1 MSKIYWRNIVA
12 FGCYKRITTDM
23 AQANETKMNYS
34 AAERGAEENI
44 SPKINISAQ
53 PLKKGPAQDSRGA
66 ITRDSNISARTP
78 QKVIFLHESQKK
90 HFFLNKKLNLHVIHC
105 FASFSMA

>member
-44 SPKINISAQ
+44 SPKIQRQHA
-53 PLKKGPAQDSRGA
+53 
-66 ITRDSNISARTP
+66 T
-78 QKVIFLHESQKK
+78 K
-90 HFFLNKKLNLHVIHC
+90 HRLLPCNC
-105 FASFSMA
+105 FWKMHLVLRNFSLSFSSIKLVLRKYVLIKLFMCMY

>member
-34 AAERGAEENI
+34 AVERGAEENI

-53 PLKKGPAQDSRGA
+53 PLKKALHK
-66 ITRDSNISARTP
+66 TP
-78 QKVIFLHESQKK
+78 EVQ
-90 HFFLNKKLNLHVIHC
+90 
-105 FASFSMA
+105 